1 MLAGLSACLH
11 CLCGIWPAS
20 VAWAVGC
27 IPYLVINEEGAFIAC
42 FSNSTYGCHTTQWNF
57 NVGVDNGYSSG
68 DSCTQHFPTA
78 VCSWLTAGCTNPWGQ
93 HWCFNLGLVLAV
105 KIAVHTWLVMLTVS
119 LPASFLFAYLVHT
132 GVFLWL
138 RFGGLG
144 LLTLQGALLTMCSR
158 PSTVTVMHTAVR
170 FTMVAST
177 FERAGQ
183 NVSLL
188 VATGLSMIGHLY
200 WITGKKHG
208 LELGVAF
215 AATFALPCTVLI
227 VMSGFHCSL
236 FYA

>member
-1 MLAGLSACLH
+1 MKKVRLLLTSPTRPMAVTLRSGTSRLVSTMAIPAETVARNTFPQLFVHGSQLGARTLGGRTGASTWVWLLAM
-11 CLCGIWPAS
+11 
-20 VAWAVGC
+20 
-27 IPYLVINEEGAFIAC
+27 
-42 FSNSTYGCHTTQWNF
+42 
-57 NVGVDNGYSSG
+57 
-68 DSCTQHFPTA
+68 
-78 VCSWLTAGCTNPWGQ
+78 
-93 HWCFNLGLVLAV
+93 

-119 LPASFLFAYLVHT
+119 LPAMFAHPVHT

-177 FERAGQ
+177 AERAGQ

-188 VATGLSMIGHLY
+188 VATGLTMIGHLY

-208 LELGVAF
+208 LELSRRGIRCHFCLNLYSFDTAEWVSLL
-215 AATFALPCTVLI
+215 AALCLRWP
-227 VMSGFHCSL
+227 
-236 FYA
+236 